1 MAFQGGGLDCM
12 IQMKA
17 VIPLARQLPAAM
29 SVRRIFF
36 FCVCVFFFFLYI
48 CIYVYPKWEHFSKQ
62 LVL

>member
-1 MAFQGGGLDCM
+1 MAFQGGSLDCM

-36 FCVCVFFFFLYI
+36 CVYVFFF
-48 CIYVYPKWEHFSKQ
+48 
-62 LVL
+62 

>member
-36 FCVCVFFFFLYI
+36 LCVCVFFFFFIYMYI
-48 CIYVYPKWEHFSKQ
+48 CLPKMGTF
-62 LVL
+62 